1 MTIRKENIHAALT
14 DLATRYPRAF
24 VLEKYRPHRP
34 LKVGVA
40 ADILARC
47 PVLTRRELGPALAV
61 YAKRVMYLQSLV
73 AGAIR
78 IDLDGN
84 PAGEVS
90 AADAEHAAA
99 TLAEILAA
107 REAKRAAAMVAKNT
121 SRITRQAAATA
132 PAPPPA
138 AAAGAV
144 EPPAAKVLTPREARR
159 AAAMVAKNASRIT
172 RQAAATAPAPP
183 PAAAAVEPSAAKVL
197 TLKERPV
204 LRLPAFRQQRG

>member
-1 MTIRKENIHAALT
+1 MTIPKEDIHAALT
-14 DLATRYPRAF
+14 RLAEWFPQTF
-24 VLEKYRPHRP
+24 VLEKHLPHRP
-34 LKVGVA
+34 LKVGIA

-47 PVLTRRELGPALAV
+47 PVLTRRELGPVLGV

-90 AADAEHAAA
+90 AADAEYGAA
-99 TLAEILAA
+99 TLAEILAS
-107 REAKRAAAMVAKNT
+107 REAKPV
-121 SRITRQAAATA
+121 
-132 PAPPPA
+132 
-138 AAAGAV
+138 
-144 EPPAAKVLTPREARR
+144 AAKRTVRIARQEA
-159 AAAMVAKNASRIT
+159 A
-172 RQAAATAPAPP
+172 P
-183 PAAAAVEPSAAKVL
+183 PAAAAVPPAAKVL

>member
-24 VLEKYRPHRP
+24 VLEKYRPHRR

-47 PVLTRRELGPALAV
+47 PVLTRRELGPALGV

-99 TLAEILAA
+99 TLAGILAS
-107 REAKRAAAMVAKNT
+107 RET
-121 SRITRQAAATA
+121 
-132 PAPPPA
+132 
-138 AAAGAV
+138 
-144 EPPAAKVLTPREARR
+144 RR
-159 AAAMVAKNASRIT
+159 AAAMAAKRAARDHERAPPTASPT
-172 RQAAATAPAPP
+172 PLAAAPTA
-183 PAAAAVEPSAAKVL
+183 KFL

-204 LRLPAFRQQRG
+204 LRLPAFRQQQKRG

>member
-1 MTIRKENIHAALT
+1 MTIPKEDMHAALT
-14 DLATRYPRAF
+14 RLAEWFPQTF
-24 VLEKYRPHRP
+24 VLEKHLPHRP
-34 LKVGVA
+34 LKVGIA

-47 PVLTRRELGPALAV
+47 PVLTRRELGPVLGV

-99 TLAEILAA
+99 TLAEILAS
-107 REAKRAAAMVAKNT
+107 REAGQALVAASRAARIAK
-121 SRITRQAAATA
+121 QAAAT
-132 PAPPPA
+132 PPPPA
-138 AAAGAV
+138 AAV
-144 EPPAAKVLTPREARR
+144 EPPAAKVF
-159 AAAMVAKNASRIT
+159 
-172 RQAAATAPAPP
+172 
-183 PAAAAVEPSAAKVL
+183 

-204 LRLPAFRQQRG
+204 LRLPAFRQQRGSG

>member
-47 PVLTRRELGPALAV
+47 PVLTRRELGPALGV

-99 TLAEILAA
+99 TLAEILAS
-107 REAKRAAAMVAKNT
+107 REAGQALVAASRAARIAKQT
-121 SRITRQAAATA
+121 AATA
-132 PAPPPA
+132 AAAPPVA
-138 AAAGAV
+138 AAV
-144 EPPAAKVLTPREARR
+144 EPPAAK
-159 AAAMVAKNASRIT
+159 K
-172 RQAAATAPAPP
+172 
-183 PAAAAVEPSAAKVL
+183 
-197 TLKERPV
+197 RPV

>member
-47 PVLTRRELGPALAV
+47 PVLTRRELGPALGV

-107 REAKRAAAMVAKNT
+107 REAKRAAAMVAKN
-121 SRITRQAAATA
+121 
-132 PAPPPA
+132 
-138 AAAGAV
+138 
-144 EPPAAKVLTPREARR
+144 
-159 AAAMVAKNASRIT
+159 ASRIT

-183 PAAAAVEPSAAKVL
+183 PAAAAAAVEPPAAKVL

>member
-47 PVLTRRELGPALAV
+47 PVLTRRELGPALGV

-107 REAKRAAAMVAKNT
+107 REARRAAAMVAKNT

-132 PAPPPA
+132 PAPPA

-159 AAAMVAKNASRIT
+159 AAAMVAKNTSRIT

-183 PAAAAVEPSAAKVL
+183 AAAAAVEPSAAKVL